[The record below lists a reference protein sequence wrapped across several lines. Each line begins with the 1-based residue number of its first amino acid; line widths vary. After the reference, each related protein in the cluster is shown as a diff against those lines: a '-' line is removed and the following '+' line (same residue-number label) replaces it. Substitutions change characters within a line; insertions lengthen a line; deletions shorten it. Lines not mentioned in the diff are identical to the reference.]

1 MAQKGFLAM
10 YGNYYAQNGRT
21 PHRAN
26 WGGRKV
32 NKKPACM
39 TGKKNAGLLCPAL
52 CVMLPVM
59 DNGGNVLI

>member
-1 MAQKGFLAM
+1 MAQKGFFSNVR
-10 YGNYYAQNGRT
+10 YYYAQNGRT

-32 NKKPACM
+32 NKKPAYM
-39 TGKKNAGLLCPAL
+39 TGKKKAGLLCPAL
-52 CVMLPVM
+52 CVVPPVM